1 MNITPLFNDST
12 NVSTTDAS
20 PRGIGLIIVE
30 SFIFLVL
37 NITAL
42 VGNLLICAAFYRN
55 PSLRTVTNIFILSLA
70 LTDILTAV
78 FVMPLVTA
86 SSFANRWLGGETTL
100 NMNGYCAITMA
111 GISLLTVML
120 LAINRYFRVVR
131 PELYHNIYS
140 KKSSTFMAVTAWIL
154 TTLVI
159 NVGYRLVG
167 FHFRISR
174 FNPTSP
180 VAVFPNRNASIY
192 YNIIR
197 GISIIFPS
205 LVVIICYSKIYQTI
219 RQHNSTTAP
228 PSQEGHSPYGVEE
241 AKMTRLL
248 TVVVVCFYFCWIS
261 VFVYSVLQSTKVV
274 GETSKYRNF
283 HYLFPSFAS
292 NAINPIVYGVM
303 NQAFRAEFLKI
314 IHRNGIQ

>member
-1 MNITPLFNDST
+1 MNISPLFNDSS
-12 NVSTTDAS
+12 NVSVTDAS
-20 PRGIGLIIVE
+20 PREISLIVVE
-30 SFIFLVL
+30 SLIFLVL

-55 PSLRTVTNIFILSLA
+55 PSLRTATNIFILSLP
-70 LTDILTAV
+70 LTNVLTAV
-78 FVMPLVTA
+78 FAMSFVTA
-86 SSFANRWLGGETTL
+86 SSFANKWVGGETTL
-100 NMNGYCAITMA
+100 NMYGYCASTMA

-131 PELYHNIYS
+131 PNLYHNMYS
-140 KKSSTFMAVTAWIL
+140 KKSSTFMAVTPWML

-159 NVGYRLVG
+159 NVGYHLVG
-167 FHFRISR
+167 VQFHISR

-180 VAVFPNRNASIY
+180 MAVFPNRNASIY

-197 GISIIFPS
+197 GIYNIFPS
-205 LVVIICYSKIYQTI
+205 LTVIICYSMIYQTI
-219 RQHNSTTAP
+219 RQHNSAVAP
-228 PSQEGHSPYGVEE
+228 PPQEEHSSYGVEE
-241 AKMTRLL
+241 VKMTRLL
-248 TVVVVCFYFCWIS
+248 TVVVVCFYFCWIP

-283 HYLFPSFAS
+283 HYLFPAFVSS
-292 NAINPIVYGVM
+292 VINPIVYGVM